1 MTILTR
7 PLADGKISDLIA
19 LVRNATNIIE
29 THYLKSTFSI
39 VPSLDNLVPHPL
51 DTAISPPALR
61 DAVQL
66 LEGASAQLCTTLARP
81 SHTILNIPDILQDQ
95 PSGYHIKEIGEKAG
109 INHEKLG
116 RIMRLLATKHIF
128 REDCFANNRLSL
140 QLLSSNP
147 LTNMVSFFIREHSD
161 ATLMLA
167 DVLADPEWGN
177 SEAFEKSPWNKLT
190 GFEGSMF
197 QYWKAPDGAPDGA
210 SFGIG
215 MGGWNDAI
223 QTAAVLADFPWG
235 RYPPGTTVNDFG
247 GGIGNSAMELI
258 KTYPNLQ
265 LKLQDL
271 PDRIHQAEVEVWPKL
286 LPSAIAEK
294 RIEFKAFDFLADSP
308 IEGYMIGPTMNVF
321 KSFATYVQSLS
332 LVPAS
337 LFVSSPAEELLN
349 ILTYKQ
355 LVHITDEYV
364 LQHANHTDTSS
375 STFTNAPEPMLPN
388 YGIGRIRQ
396 YNCDIAMMVI
406 HNGKERTL
414 DNFIDIASKADLQ
427 FVKLWCVGE
436 MSMVELRA

>member
-1 MTILTR
+1 
-7 PLADGKISDLIA
+7 
-19 LVRNATNIIE
+19 
-29 THYLKSTFSI
+29 
-39 VPSLDNLVPHPL
+39 
-51 DTAISPPALR
+51 
-61 DAVQL
+61 
-66 LEGASAQLCTTLARP
+66 
-81 SHTILNIPDILQDQ
+81 
-95 PSGYHIKEIGEKAG
+95 
-109 INHEKLG
+109 
-116 RIMRLLATKHIF
+116 MRLLATKHIF
-128 REDCFANNRLSL
+128 REVATDCFANNRLSL

-147 LTNMVSFFIREHSD
+147 LTNMVSEHSD

-308 IEGYMIGPTMNVF
+308 IEGCDVYYL
-321 KSFATYVQSLS
+321 K
-332 LVPAS
+332 
-337 LFVSSPAEELLN
+337 N
-349 ILTYKQ
+349 IIHDWPDNECIQILRNIRAVLKPGACI
-355 LVHITDEYV
+355 LIHEYV
-364 LQHANHTDTSS
+364 LQHANHTDASS